1 MRTYVFV
8 LSMAMLLIVSA
19 LVMAY
24 ALGGIP
30 GLVQRDRLSGVFAPA
45 YDGEGQNLYFFHRE
59 TRGWSVGPG
68 WEHFTPPARV
78 RASRDVFSL
87 RRLDLASGDVEELDS
102 WSPSPLV
109 GRTISTYRNRI
120 FTPIAA
126 RIRVEDGVVEYSVRM
141 SVPRQPTS
149 ELYRLMG
156 TWSES
161 SGGEGA
167 WEEGHAEESGYG
179 ATPLNGRWEAM
190 VVPGPGSY
198 PSAIVAFD
206 EAADEIRVLVE
217 TPAFARSHPEGVSSD
232 WLRERSRRADIER
245 IETLRSTREALLERF
260 RREGM
265 TEMEASLATT
275 RELQRLG
282 FYPKP
287 TTIVARR
294 LATDEEPFD
303 SWPTFTVPFG
313 EMQSGVFPDIERALA
328 DPGTEI
334 DKSMGS
340 YIIHRDYENSAR
352 LNSYLGDGGLV
363 FYVTYEGA
371 TYELTVEKPER

>member
-1 MRTYVFV
+1 MFV

-19 LVMAY
+19 LVIAY

-45 YDGEGQNLYFFHRE
+45 YDAAGENLYFIHRE

-87 RRLDLASGDVEELDS
+87 RRLDPASGDVEVLES

-120 FTPIAA
+120 FTPISA
-126 RIRVEDGVVEYSVRM
+126 RIRVGDEGVEYSVRM

-161 SGGEGA
+161 STTRGS
-167 WEEGHAEESGYG
+167 WEEGHAEVSGSG
-179 ATPLNGRWEAM
+179 ETPLNGRWEVM
-190 VVPGPGSY
+190 VVPGPGGY

-206 EAADEIRVLVE
+206 EAIDEIRVLVE
-217 TPAFARSHPEGVSSD
+217 TPAFARSHPEGVSSE

-294 LATDEEPFD
+294 LAIDEVPLG
-303 SWPTFTVPFG
+303 SLPNFTIPFG

-328 DPGTEI
+328 DPGVEVE
-334 DKSMGS
+334 KSMGS

-352 LNSYLGDGGLV
+352 LNDYLGDGGQV
-363 FYVTYEGA
+363 FYVTYEGG
-371 TYELTVEKPER
+371 TYQLTVEKPAP